1 MGSLGLAPG
10 TPLFHL
16 EGKMELEKILR
27 GLNSVQGPTEEATET
42 QGGAQ
47 IIHTASLPN
56 PNTFGFPAVPFCKL
70 RAFLKCPHV
79 VP

>member
-56 PNTFGFPAVPFCKL
+56 PNTSPLCPLWPGLEAICLVPSPGL
-70 RAFLKCPHV
+70 V
-79 VP
+79 